1 MVCCDGSGVKE
12 VRRNVDLKAL
22 NDNVLCEVHP
32 IPKVDET
39 LAQLAGATIFSK
51 LDANCGFLANTTI
64 GRFLTVDHICDTQR
78 ALLFQ

>member
-1 MVCCDGSGVKE
+1 MVCCDGSDVKE
-12 VRRNVDLKAL
+12 VRRSVDLKTL
-22 NDNVLCEVHP
+22 NDNVLREVHP

-64 GRFLTVDHICDTQR
+64 R
-78 ALLFQ
+78 